1 MNIQNIDQRNIMNH
15 ENNIFLCE
23 NSLKN
28 AEIYLSKLIMVF
40 KVGLERDS
48 RSLSKFL
55 DEEQIRAH
63 GVAWIGT
70 YVEALRQLLCWAKNL
85 RENSL

>member
-1 MNIQNIDQRNIMNH
+1 MNIQNNDQRNIVNH

-40 KVGLERDS
+40 KAGLERDS

-63 GVAWIGT
+63 GVASQATKIRFPAAW
-70 YVEALRQLLCWAKNL
+70 YKS
-85 RENSL
+85 NSKPLIR